1 MPGPRWKR
9 EPRLDDVSVVTT
21 PNPSNSSRTADFAVE
36 RDLSAE
42 TRRNNRRAAAL
53 KE

>member
-21 PNPSNSSRTADFAVE
+21 PDPRDSSRIAEKIAGE

-42 TRRNNRRAAAL
+42 TRIRTA
-53 KE
+53 K